1 MTGSGP
7 QRETRDPAAAWEGVA
22 SALLIYGAAYL
33 IAAVAAPRLLGDAS
47 GRPDDGLYRSV
58 FVLIA
63 GCIGGALLVAAAARR
78 PAIRAIFS
86 IDAAP
91 AKRPRRWSA
100 AVHLPLIVA
109 YQIGVWAVR
118 RAVTGAAEDPMI
130 ARLLDTAPTVF
141 LPLFAIGVVGPMYE
155 EFFWRGLVQ
164 GALLRVF
171 GSALPAVLLTSALF
185 AASHIG
191 YPPLQQFYMLCF
203 GAYLGLIRHASRS
216 LYVPICL
223 HVAWNLL
230 LFVPAL

>member
-7 QRETRDPAAAWEGVA
+7 RREARDPAVAWEGVA

-33 IAAVAAPRLLGDAS
+33 VAAVAAPRLLGDVS
-47 GRPDDGLYRSV
+47 GRSDDGLYRSV

-63 GCIGGALLVAAAARR
+63 GCVGGALLGAAAARR
-78 PAIRAIFS
+78 STIRAIFS

-91 AKRPRRWSA
+91 ARRPWRWSA

-109 YQIGVWAVR
+109 YQICVWAVR
-118 RAVTGAAEDPMI
+118 RVTAGAAEDPVI
-130 ARLLDTAPTVF
+130 ARLLDTAPTVL
-141 LPLFAIGVVGPMYE
+141 LPLLAIGVIGPVYE

-164 GALLRVF
+164 GALVRMFVP
-171 GSALPAVLLTSALF
+171 AWPAVLITAALF

-191 YPPLQQFYMLCF
+191 YPPIQLFYMLCF
-203 GAYLGLIRHASRS
+203 GAYLGLVRHASRS

>member
-22 SALLIYGAAYL
+22 SALLIYGVAYL
-33 IAAVAAPRLLGDAS
+33 IAAAVVPGLLGDAS
-47 GRPDDGLYRSV
+47 GRSDDGLYRSV

-63 GCIGGALLVAAAARR
+63 GGAGGALLVAAARR
-78 PAIRAIFS
+78 STIRAIFS
-86 IDAAP
+86 SDAAP
-91 AKRPRRWSA
+91 AKRPWRWSA
-100 AVHLPLIVA
+100 AVHLPVIVA
-109 YQIGVWAVR
+109 YQLCVWAVR

-141 LPLFAIGVVGPMYE
+141 LPLFAIGVVGPIYE

-171 GSALPAVLLTSALF
+171 GSAWPAVLVTAALF

-191 YPPLQQFYMLCF
+191 YPPIQLLYMFCF

-216 LYVPICL
+216 LWVPICL